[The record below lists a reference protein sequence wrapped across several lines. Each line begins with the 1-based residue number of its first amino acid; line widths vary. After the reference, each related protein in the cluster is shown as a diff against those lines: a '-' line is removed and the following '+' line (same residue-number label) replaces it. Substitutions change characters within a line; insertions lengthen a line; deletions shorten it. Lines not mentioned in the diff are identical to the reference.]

1 MVRVQAIYAG
11 HVLKGTASFE
21 EVPPDHEEMC
31 RRWEA
36 VLAAKLPY
44 LVAERGGE
52 VVGYAYA
59 TRYRPRSAYRYT
71 AEDSVYVDPAAI
83 GGGIGRTLLT
93 RVLELSAASGYR
105 EMIAVIGDSANTA
118 SIGLHRA
125 LGFSH
130 VGTLTRVGFKFGR
143 WLDSVLMQRSLYAA
157 GLLAMAV
164 ALGGAEPAHAQ
175 AYPAKPVRIVVTGVG
190 SGGDFAARLIA
201 QGVSPALG
209 QQIIVDNRGSG
220 NLPAEIV
227 AKSAPDGYTLCLSA
241 APLWITP
248 FLRKTPYDPEKDFAP
263 VTLVVTSP
271 NILVVHPSLPV
282 HSVKALIAL
291 IRARPGQLNYATS
304 GIGGSGFLAA
314 ELFKSMA
321 RADMVRVNY
330 KSGGL
335 ALTELMSGE
344 VQLFFANAGAV
355 APHMKSGRLRALAV
369 TSAQPSVLLPGLPTV
384 AAGGLPGYELV
395 SVQGIFAPARTP
407 EAVVARLNQEIVPF
421 LKRADVKEKFFAA
434 GMEPLGS
441 APEALAATVKSEMN
455 RLGKVIKAAGI
466 ALEP

>member
-1 MVRVQAIYAG
+1 MKPG
-11 HVLKGTASFE
+11 
-21 EVPPDHEEMC
+21 
-31 RRWEA
+31 
-36 VLAAKLPY
+36 
-44 LVAERGGE
+44 LV
-52 VVGYAYA
+52 
-59 TRYRPRSAYRYT
+59 
-71 AEDSVYVDPAAI
+71 
-83 GGGIGRTLLT
+83 
-93 RVLELSAASGYR
+93 
-105 EMIAVIGDSANTA
+105 
-118 SIGLHRA
+118 
-125 LGFSH
+125 
-130 VGTLTRVGFKFGR
+130 
-143 WLDSVLMQRSLYAA
+143 A
-157 GLLAMAV
+157 GLLAV
-164 ALGGAEPAHAQ
+164 AGTLCGADAAFAQ
-175 AYPAKPVRIVVTGVG
+175 AYPAKPIRMVVTGVG

-201 QGVSPALG
+201 LGVSPALG

-227 AKSAPDGYTLCLSA
+227 SKSPPDGYTLCLSA

-248 FLRKTPYDPEKDFAP
+248 FLRKTPYDPVEDFAP

-282 HSVKALIAL
+282 RSVKELIAL
-291 IRARPGQLNYATS
+291 IRARPGALNYATS

-314 ELFKSMA
+314 ELFKSMV

-369 TSAQPSVLLPGLPTV
+369 TSAKPSALLPGLPTV

-407 EAVVARLNQEIVPF
+407 EAVVARLNREIVPF
-421 LKRADVKEKFFAA
+421 LQRADVKEKFFAA

-441 APEALAATVKSEMN
+441 PPETLAATVKSEMD
-455 RLGKVIKAAGI
+455 RLGKVIKGAGI